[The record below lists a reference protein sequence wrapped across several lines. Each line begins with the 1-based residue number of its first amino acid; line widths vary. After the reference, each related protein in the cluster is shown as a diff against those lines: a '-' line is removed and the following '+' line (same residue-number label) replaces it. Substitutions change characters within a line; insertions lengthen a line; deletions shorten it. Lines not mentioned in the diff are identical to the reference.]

1 MPTNILMPALSPTME
16 KGNLARWLKKEGDKI
31 KSGDVIA
38 EIETDKATMEYEAVD
53 EGTLAKIVVP
63 EGTQDVA
70 VNSVIA
76 VLAGEGED
84 VKAAASAAKA
94 APAKAPEKKTE
105 VAPATTKSSPQRQE
119 APRDAA
125 PKPSPTP
132 QSEKPTV
139 KMAAGTQQIAHG
151 NRVFSSPLA
160 RRLAKEAGI
169 DLGRVQGSGPHG
181 RVIARDIDAAKSG
194 KGLRTPAAS
203 RPQGVAMAPAMS
215 DQQIL
220 SLYEPNSYERV
231 PHDGMRR
238 TIAQRLT
245 ASVQTVPHFYLT
257 LDCDIGKLLT
267 AREEIN
273 GAAPKDKDGKPAYK
287 LSVNDFVIKA
297 LALALQRI
305 PDANVSWTEGGMLK
319 HKHSDIGVA
328 VALPGGLIT
337 PIVRSAESKSLSAI
351 SNEMRDLAARA
362 RARKLK
368 PQEYQGG
375 TSSVSNLGMYG
386 IKDFTAVI
394 NPPQSTILAVG
405 AAEERAVVRH
415 GKIEAAHVMSVTLSC
430 DHRSVDGALGAELI
444 GAFKTMIENPVMMVV

>member
-1 MPTNILMPALSPTME
+1 VA
-16 KGNLARWLKKEGDKI
+16 
-31 KSGDVIA
+31 
-38 EIETDKATMEYEAVD
+38 EAV
-53 EGTLAKIVVP
+53 A
-63 EGTQDVA
+63 
-70 VNSVIA
+70 N
-76 VLAGEGED
+76 
-84 VKAAASAAKA
+84 
-94 APAKAPEKKTE
+94 
-105 VAPATTKSSPQRQE
+105 
-119 APRDAA
+119 
-125 PKPSPTP
+125 
-132 QSEKPTV
+132 
-139 KMAAGTQQIAHG
+139 G

-194 KGLRTPAAS
+194 KGLRAPATGGL
-203 RPQGVAMAPAMS
+203 QGVAVAQVLS

-220 SLYEPNSYERV
+220 SLYAPESYEFV

-257 LDCDIGKLLT
+257 MDCDIGKLLA

-273 GAAPKDKDGKPAYK
+273 AAAPKDKDGKAAYK

-368 PQEYQGG
+368 PQEFQGG

-405 AAEERAVVRH
+405 AAEERAVARN
-415 GKIEAAHVMSVTLSC
+415 GKIEAAHIMSVTLSC

-444 GAFKTMIENPVMMVV
+444 GAFKTLIENPVMMVV